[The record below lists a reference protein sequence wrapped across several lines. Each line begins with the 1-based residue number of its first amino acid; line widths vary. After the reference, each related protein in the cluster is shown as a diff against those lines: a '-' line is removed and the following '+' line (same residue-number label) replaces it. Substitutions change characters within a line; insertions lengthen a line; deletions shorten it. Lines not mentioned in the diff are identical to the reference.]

1 MLSDRDYMREPNFGR
16 GYSWT
21 VRLLIVLVVCF
32 VIQAIL
38 QFYAPR
44 FPLFQ
49 WFALT
54 PNSLFGGAVWQLL
67 TFQFL
72 HAPFGGGGFFHIFFN
87 AWCIYIFGSPVEER
101 LGPKRFLILYLGC
114 GVAGGLA
121 QSLAT
126 LVFPISPAAPVVG
139 ASAGAFGLLAAY
151 CALYPDR
158 QLQLLLFFVL
168 PVTLTSRMLLIFSG
182 LIALFGTIVPS
193 GGVAHAAHLGGLLA
207 GLGFV
212 RWLLDYEFGMPR
224 WFSRPRSQGVVRQ
237 PARPLERWPAA
248 EKPAAP
254 PEPSPG
260 EFISREVDPILDKIS
275 AHGIHSLTAEERKI
289 LDAARSKMGRL

>member
-1 MLSDRDYMREPNFGR
+1 MRGPDYGRRLSL
-16 GYSWT
+16 T
-21 VRLLIVLVVCF
+21 VKLLIVLVVCF
-32 VIQAIL
+32 VVQAFI
-38 QFYAPR
+38 QFYSPR
-44 FPLFQ
+44 FPLFR

-54 PNSLFGGAVWQLL
+54 PRALFSGEVWQLL

-72 HAPFGGGGFFHIFFN
+72 HAPFGNGGFFHIFFN
-87 AWCIYIFGSPVEER
+87 AWSIYIFGSPVEER
-101 LGPKRFLILYLGC
+101 LGPKRFLVLYLAS
-114 GVAGGLA
+114 GVLGGLA
-121 QSLAT
+121 QCLAT
-126 LVFPISPAAPVVG
+126 LVFPISATSPVVG

-168 PVTLTSRMLLIFSG
+168 PVTLTSRMLLVFSG
-182 LIALFGTIVPS
+182 LIALFGTIVPA

-207 GLGFV
+207 GLAFI
-212 RWLLDYEFGMPR
+212 RWVADSEFSTPKWPFRTGSGGGATR
-224 WFSRPRSQGVVRQ
+224 A
-237 PARPLERWPAA
+237 ARPMDRWPEAR
-248 EKPAAP
+248 P
-254 PEPSPG
+254 PVRPPDPSPG